1 MLIGRV
7 YLFFD
12 LGYNIFYRFS
22 PSGGKAKVRTIIP
35 IVVTIAIVYFIL
47 AIVLIIRKH
56 IKGEKIKHKFLVFFF
71 LFISFNLIGPFL
83 IFLPY
88 THCEDICY
96 DYLPDSSGTR
106 TIDEV
111 TVSTTKTG
119 YFFDGPGTESAIV
132 FYPGGKVDTK
142 AYAPLMYKLAEG
154 GKDCFLVDMPLHMA
168 FLDIGAADYYID
180 NYEYE
185 NWYLMGHSLGGAV
198 IPAYLY
204 GTDNRVDG
212 IILLAAYSTFK
223 IKRYVPV
230 ITIYGTN
237 DGVMNTKRF
246 NDCISNWSYKTQE
259 VVIRGGN
266 HSQFGYYGL
275 QKGDNKASISREEQQ
290 EITVEAI
297 IEWTD
302 NLEKNKAEK

>member
-132 FYPGGKVDTK
+132 
-142 AYAPLMYKLAEG
+142 
-154 GKDCFLVDMPLHMA
+154 
-168 FLDIGAADYYID
+168 
-180 NYEYE
+180 
-185 NWYLMGHSLGGAV
+185 
-198 IPAYLY
+198 
-204 GTDNRVDG
+204 
-212 IILLAAYSTFK
+212 
-223 IKRYVPV
+223 
-230 ITIYGTN
+230 
-237 DGVMNTKRF
+237 
-246 NDCISNWSYKTQE
+246 
-259 VVIRGGN
+259 
-266 HSQFGYYGL
+266 
-275 QKGDNKASISREEQQ
+275 
-290 EITVEAI
+290 
-297 IEWTD
+297 
-302 NLEKNKAEK
+302 